1 VPPLLDGDGGV
12 LGVLAS
18 LYIYDGILVGSVAD
32 AVELYG
38 GVLVFY
44 LVQQSDQFSDGHG
57 VLHSVYLLYSW
68 VVSLSLCVFII
79 TLQELF
85 VKLFFII
92 LHTFFSTA

>member
-1 VPPLLDGDGGV
+1 VSPLLDGDGGV

-18 LYIYDGILVGSVAD
+18 FYIHNSVLVGSVAD

-44 LVQQSDQFSDGHG
+44 LVQQGDQFSDGHG

-68 VVSLSLCVFII
+68 GLSLSLCVFII
-79 TLQELF
+79 ALRELF
-85 VKLFFII
+85 VKLFFTI